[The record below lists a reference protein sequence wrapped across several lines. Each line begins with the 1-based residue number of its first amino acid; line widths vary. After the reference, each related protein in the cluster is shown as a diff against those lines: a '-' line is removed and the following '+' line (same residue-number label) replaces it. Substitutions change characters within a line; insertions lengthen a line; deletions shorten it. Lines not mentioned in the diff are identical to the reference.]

1 MNIKI
6 NGESVQI
13 AEKMSLEEFV
23 IMRLN
28 KNEPRGIAV
37 AVNDMIVP
45 KSKWNETAVNENDS
59 IEIVHAVQGG

>member
-6 NGESVQI
+6 NGEIIQI
-13 AEKMSLEEFV
+13 QDKIKLTDFV

-28 KNEPRGIAV
+28 KKELRGIAV
-37 AVNDMIVP
+37 AVNNIIVP
-45 KSKWNETAVNENDS
+45 KSKWNETFVNENDN